1 MLSNHFLLLTLLNY
15 PRFQSFTF
23 SWVHINWLNNI
34 TLYFRLHLILCYFK
48 SNLVSTHKNF
58 KFKKFD
64 KISLQKLKDIFMVSI
79 HLSLT
84 ILSKSLCP
92 QDTATHSLQ
101 FQPSNSFSY
110 YIIFFLEKLLLT
122 QLQKRTVATFCTG
135 KASWAIYHL
144 SNNIYFFFFS
154 VCHFYASYCAS
165 SMHMNSMIIYFER
178 FSYLHTTEIKH
189 NAKML
194 IKIYMIVK

>member
-1 MLSNHFLLLTLLNY
+1 MF
-15 PRFQSFTF
+15 
-23 SWVHINWLNNI
+23 
-34 TLYFRLHLILCYFK
+34 
-48 SNLVSTHKNF
+48 F
-58 KFKKFD
+58 KFNQKNFD

-101 FQPSNSFSY
+101 FQPSNSFWY

>member
-1 MLSNHFLLLTLLNY
+1 M
-15 PRFQSFTF
+15 
-23 SWVHINWLNNI
+23 
-34 TLYFRLHLILCYFK
+34 LYFRLHPTQMY
-48 SNLVSTHKNF
+48 F
-58 KFKKFD
+58 KFKQKNFD
-64 KISLQKLKDIFMVSI
+64 KISLQTLKDIFMVSI

>member
-1 MLSNHFLLLTLLNY
+1 
-15 PRFQSFTF
+15 
-23 SWVHINWLNNI
+23 
-34 TLYFRLHLILCYFK
+34 
-48 SNLVSTHKNF
+48 
-58 KFKKFD
+58 
-64 KISLQKLKDIFMVSI
+64 MVSI

-194 IKIYMIVK
+194 IRTYIIVKYKILCPVMFYNVIHQFLMIRYEIFLG